1 MSKENVKM
9 MFAKMSKDEVFHKRY
24 TDLMQAHQQETEK
37 NLADKLIQLGK
48 TAGFKFSNEDLLAAR
63 AEVMDMANSNK
74 ELSDNDLERV
84 AGGGLQKASVLVA
97 SICSVGI
104 ACGIVSAIAE
114 SSESGKCGA
123 GLSITEKC

>member
-1 MSKENVKM
+1 MSKDNVKM
-9 MFAKMSKDEVFHKRY
+9 MFAKMAKDEVFHKRY

-37 NLADKLIQLGK
+37 ILADKLIQLGK
-48 TAGFKFSNEDLLAAR
+48 TAGFEFSNEDLLAAR

-84 AGGGLQKASVLVA
+84 AGGGLQKAAVILA
-97 SICSVGI
+97 SISTIGI

-114 SSESGKCGA
+114 ASKSGKCAA

>member
-9 MFAKMSKDEVFHKRY
+9 MFAKMAKDEVFHKRY

-48 TAGFKFSNEDLLAAR
+48 TAGFEFSNEDLLAAR
-63 AEVMDMANSNK
+63 AEIMDMANSNK

-84 AGGGLQKASVLVA
+84 AGGGQQKLLAVTC
-97 SICSVGI
+97 SICTIGI
-104 ACGIVSAIAE
+104 GCAAVSLGGE
-114 SSESGKCGA
+114 SMESGGCGA
-123 GLSITEKC
+123 RMSTTKKC